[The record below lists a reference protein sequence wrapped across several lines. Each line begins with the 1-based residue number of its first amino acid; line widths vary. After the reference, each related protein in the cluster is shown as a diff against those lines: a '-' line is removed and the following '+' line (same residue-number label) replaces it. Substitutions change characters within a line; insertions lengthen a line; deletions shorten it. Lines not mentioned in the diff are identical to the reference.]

1 MVSAT
6 LKLLIITNDFL
17 AERCELIVSDKQ
29 PTTTTYCLL
38 TPLPCPWHWSIAVG
52 ARCLK
57 EMVGIIFYFLVFVF
71 AVPKTSLP

>member
-17 AERCELIVSDKQ
+17 AQQCELIVSDKQ
-29 PTTTTYCLL
+29 PTTATHCLL

-52 ARCLK
+52 TRFPK
-57 EMVGIIFYFLVFVF
+57 QMVGIIFCF
-71 AVPKTSLP
+71 